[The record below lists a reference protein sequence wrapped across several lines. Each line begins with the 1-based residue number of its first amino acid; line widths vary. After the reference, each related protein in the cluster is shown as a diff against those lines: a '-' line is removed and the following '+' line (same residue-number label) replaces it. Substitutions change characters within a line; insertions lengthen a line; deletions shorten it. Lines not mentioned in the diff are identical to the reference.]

1 MATDEARRTDGQ
13 SVPKRSNSIPCYD
26 GTTYDNKPEPSA
38 SFPALTND
46 RLVRNTADVN
56 RIHIVT
62 IALGIGAAAGGP
74 ALDLSPATQILME
87 NGSPYYVPATAIVTS
102 GTPIRWDN
110 PTPTHHTVTH
120 SDCVKEERPCLFDSG
135 AVAPGGHFTVSDLP
149 AGRYPY
155 HCGIHPV
162 MRGQLVVTDGP
173 STPSQL

>member
-1 MATDEARRTDGQ
+1 MATDEARRTEGQ

-26 GTTYDNKPEPSA
+26 GTTYDNESESSA
-38 SFPALTND
+38 SCPTLTND
-46 RLVRNTADVN
+46 RLVRSNADVN
-56 RIHIVT
+56 RVRIVT
-62 IALGIGAAAGGP
+62 MALGIGAAGGGP

-120 SDCVKEERPCLFDSG
+120 SDCVNKERPCLFDSG
-135 AVAPGGHFTVSDLP
+135 TVAPGGHFTVSGLP

-162 MRGQLVVTDGP
+162 MRGQLVVADDL